1 MLFNWPESAYLKQ
14 ITFKCYYSL
23 SLGEQWSNDSFELQ
37 LELNNSLYRD
47 VFFGNTFTDLK
58 YNQDDI

>member
-1 MLFNWPESAYLKQ
+1 M
-14 ITFKCYYSL
+14 
-23 SLGEQWSNDSFELQ
+23 GEQWSNDSFELQ